1 MFSFVSS
8 CQIVWVAVAFHT
20 PTSHESVMV
29 PCPILSPAC
38 GGVSAVNCSPSDG
51 CVVVFPCFNV
61 RLSND
66 MKGEASFVRVR
77 VFAMEVSSLVR
88 CLLTLLA
95 HFLNQVVCYCW
106 ALGVLRIF
114 GYWHFIRYVFCKYF
128 LPVCGLSA
136 HSLDI
141 VFHRAE
147 GFHFNESS
155 LSITSFMDPAFG
167 DTSEVTGMP
176 DDILVFSHIIF

>member
-1 MFSFVSS
+1 M
-8 CQIVWVAVAFHT
+8 AVAFHT

-77 VFAMEVSSLVR
+77 VFAVDVSSLVR

-95 HFLNQVVCYCW
+95 HFLNQVVCYC
-106 ALGVLRIF
+106 
-114 GYWHFIRYVFCKYF
+114 
-128 LPVCGLSA
+128 
-136 HSLDI
+136 
-141 VFHRAE
+141 
-147 GFHFNESS
+147 
-155 LSITSFMDPAFG
+155 
-167 DTSEVTGMP
+167 
-176 DDILVFSHIIF
+176 